1 MQKPQRQDDK
11 SPDLI
16 ETFNTNRISTLG
28 KTTFSKGEL
37 KSQEDLIIS
46 GHFIGNIDVK
56 NHSLMVEHS
65 GHLEAEISV
74 KNITIKGYVKGNVN
88 ASGKILIHST
98 GQMIG
103 DIKAS
108 TISIIEGALFKG
120 SIHMKSDQL

>member
-1 MQKPQRQDDK
+1 MQKSQQQDHQ
-11 SPDLI
+11 SL
-16 ETFNTNRISTLG
+16 ELTEAFNTNRISSLG

-37 KSQEDLIIS
+37 KAQEDLIIS
-46 GHFIGNIDVK
+46 GHFFGNIDVK
-56 NHSLMVEHS
+56 NHSIIVEHS

-108 TISIIEGALFKG
+108 TVSIIEGALFKG
-120 SIHMKSDQL
+120 SIQMKSD